1 MSSSTST
8 SWMSLFIPVIPSDLM
23 IDGVVMNNEM
33 AFQHYFENIL
43 PMGKV
48 ERVDFISKPAHS
60 GDRNVSSAFVH
71 FSVWYDQSPAY
82 IDISRMLETEDAV
95 QLTGGVSPTDGS
107 KVEFVSA
114 SNPSRRRFINIKI
127 NKSPIKRVAEIPKN
141 IHQILNNYALMEG
154 LIGEQNERITELK
167 DLVARLRQ
175 TILEMELSEGEGRER
190 TYSGA
195 EHDEEEE
202 EEEHEAEEHDEEEEE
217 QENGRWTARSLS
229 EGYIIYNTHPRDR

>member
-1 MSSSTST
+1 
-8 SWMSLFIPVIPSDLM
+8 
-23 IDGVVMNNEM
+23 
-33 AFQHYFENIL
+33 
-43 PMGKV
+43 
-48 ERVDFISKPAHS
+48 
-60 GDRNVSSAFVH
+60 
-71 FSVWYDQSPAY
+71 
-82 IDISRMLETEDAV
+82 MLETEDAV
-95 QLTGGVSPTDGS
+95 QLTGGVSPVDGS
-107 KVEFVSA
+107 KVDFVSA

-175 TILEMELSEGEGRER
+175 TILEMELSEGDGRGR

-195 EHDEEEE
+195 EHDA
-202 EEEHEAEEHDEEEEE
+202 EEHDADEHDEEEEE
-217 QENGRWTARSLS
+217 QENGVWRAQALS